1 MLNMLKVLKMIKK
14 LKAIKVVLRIKAI
27 NLSRDKTSIG
37 SRGAMQVS
45 EDLPGRA
52 SNKVKNDVKQIYF

>member
-1 MLNMLKVLKMIKK
+1 MIKK